1 MAGAGGELRQQI
13 VVLHRARPVPYGVER
28 EQFGAQAGTAGVVR
42 QCDRDVVGA
51 GGQQQPGVLG
61 VDGHRLAVV
70 DAHPQRFDDPAQTQ
84 RRRGGEWTVR
94 E

>member
-1 MAGAGGELRQQI
+1 VAGSGGELRQQL
-13 VVLHRARPVPYGVER
+13 VVPNH
-28 EQFGAQAGTAGVVR
+28 
-42 QCDRDVVGA
+42 VVGA
-51 GGQQQPGVLG
+51 GGQQQSGALG

-70 DAHPQRFDDPAQTQ
+70 DAHPQRFDDPAQVQ